1 MDTTYEVIIIG
12 GSYAG
17 LSAAL
22 TLGRSLRKTLVID
35 AKKPCNEPTPH
46 SHNFLTQDGVTPSEI
61 AATAKAQV
69 EKYDTVHFLDGV
81 AIQGIQTAGGFKVTT
96 QAGEHFSAKKLIF
109 ATGLKDLMPDIDG
122 FAECWGKSVLHCPYC
137 HGYEVHH
144 QPTGIIANGEKAN
157 HYAILISNWT
167 KNLTLFTNGPST
179 LTDEQ
184 AKKIVA
190 HGIAIVET
198 PIEKLVHKKG
208 QIKELKLIG
217 GTGHKLSAIYSSAPT
232 VQHSAIPE
240 TLGCGLSDEGLI
252 TVDEFQC
259 TTVPG
264 VYACGDN
271 SNFRSVALAVSSGL
285 IAGVVTNKVLIEE
298 EF

>member
-1 MDTTYEVIIIG
+1 MEKKYEVIIVG

-22 TLGRSLRKTLVID
+22 ALGRSLRKTLVID
-35 AKKPCNEPTPH
+35 AHKPCNAPTPH

-69 EKYDTVHFLDGV
+69 EKYDTVHFYDGV
-81 AIQGIQTAGGFKVTT
+81 ATQGIQTADGFSITT
-96 QAGEHFSAKKLIF
+96 QSGEHFSAKKLIF
-109 ATGLKDLMPDIDG
+109 ATGLKDLMPAIEG
-122 FAECWGKSVLHCPYC
+122 FTQCWGKSVLHCPYC

-144 QPTGIIANGEKAN
+144 QPTGIIANGEIAN
-157 HYAILISNWT
+157 HYASLISNWT
-167 KNLTLFTNGPST
+167 DDLTLFTNGPSS

-184 AKKIVA
+184 TKKIST

-198 PIEKLVHKKG
+198 PIEKLVHENG
-208 QIKELKLIG
+208 QIQEVKLVG
-217 GTGHKLSAIYSSAPT
+217 GAVHKLSAIYSSAPT
-232 VQHSAIPE
+232 EQHCSIPE
-240 TLGCGLSDEGLI
+240 ALGCKLNDDGLI
-252 TVDEFQC
+252 TVDESQS
-259 TTVPG
+259 TTVSG

-285 IAGVVTNKVLIEE
+285 IAGAMTNKVLIDEN
-298 EF
+298 F